1 MSRNGIAVSEATWYY
16 IAAYFEKGDNG
27 LERYMTAEG
36 AFINSQ
42 ARLGSSYKTT
52 STTAQKDF
60 SIDWGSSQI
69 TITLIK
75 GSTYFVGSF
84 TYIFW
89 IYG

>member
-1 MSRNGIAVSEATWYY
+1 MSSHGIAVSEATWYY

-36 AFINSQ
+36 AFINNQ

-60 SIDWGSSQI
+60 SIEWGSSQI

-75 GSTYFVGSF
+75 GSTYFAGSF